1 MLGKISKNVFKN
13 VVKKQAK
20 NYESKRLLEIKE
32 TKSKMKNLFYPEL
45 KIQDYLLL
53 KKMNTGQARAL
64 FKFRVRMAPYG
75 QNFRGGQSI
84 IYCPFCQNHADGQEE
99 ICKC

>member
-64 FKFRVRMAPYG
+64 FKFRVRMAPFG

-84 IYCPFCQNHADGQEE
+84 IYCPFCQNHAD
-99 ICKC
+99 